1 MQCIL
6 KNLLRVDLML
16 SVPTTELKNDKEN
29 RNLNTVLCIYTY
41 VCKLNENLR
50 LMCIQFQCCNKE
62 IFLEIEDSDGCTGV

>member
-41 VCKLNENLR
+41 VCKLNENLSFDVYTISVLQQR
-50 LMCIQFQCCNKE
+50 NISG
-62 IFLEIEDSDGCTGV
+62 DRG